1 MLYLFHRQSN
11 SEQQIKKKTVLASLL
26 NILIFAEAAR
36 NDKMCVTLIMYIYTG
51 FDYNFTVGV
60 THS

>member
-11 SEQQIKKKTVLASLL
+11 GEQKITLL

-51 FDYNFTVGV
+51 FDYNFTVAG
-60 THS
+60 

>member
-1 MLYLFHRQSN
+1 MVSKKN
-11 SEQQIKKKTVLASLL
+11 KKTTLL

-51 FDYNFTVGV
+51 FDYNFTIGV